1 MLSLTEEGAQ
11 YAENG
16 MPEAQILHRV
26 AQAGAAGIPQDELQV
41 IGTSIGLAAISWQA
55 ATPGCY
61 PRLMASSEN
70 SSCACSKAWGR

>member
-1 MLSLTEEGAQ
+1 MPGPSCAQHFCTQCWTNHHFMQEHKCSKLSLTEEGAQ

-41 IGTSIGLAAISWQA
+41 IRT
-55 ATPGCY
+55 
-61 PRLMASSEN
+61 
-70 SSCACSKAWGR
+70 